1 MLSNKSIKGVNSMQ
15 SLINL
20 STKLSLGAVIAASVV
35 TSFSAIAA
43 AETPRL
49 PGSYVGAGISLQ
61 SFATNPS
68 VIGANLAGRYKFEG
82 VPLSA
87 RSSVIFGNGG
97 ASVVPT
103 VSYDLPVGDRTN
115 VYLGAGGSFKV
126 GGESSLT
133 GDRNSFAIQPG
144 VEVSLNRRVLLY
156 SNAVIPFNGQN
167 NGSAG
172 ASVQAGV
179 GVQF

>member
-1 MLSNKSIKGVNSMQ
+1 MK
-15 SLINL
+15 SLIN
-20 STKLSLGAVIAASVV
+20 LSLGAVIAASVV

-49 PGSYVGAGISLQ
+49 PGSYVGAGVSLQ

-68 VIGANLAGRYKFEG
+68 VVGANVTGRYKLEG

-97 ASVVPT
+97 TSFVPT
-103 VSYDLPVGDRTN
+103 ISYDVPVGDRTN

-126 GGESSLT
+126 GGENTLA

-144 VEVSLNRRVLLY
+144 VEVSLNKNVLLY
-156 SNAVIPFNGQN
+156 SNAVIPFNGQTT
-167 NGSAG
+167 GSAG
-172 ASVQAGV
+172 TSLQAGV
-179 GVQF
+179 GLQF

>member
-49 PGSYVGAGISLQ
+49 PGSYVGAGVSLQ

-68 VIGANLAGRYKFEG
+68 VVGANVTGRYKLEG

-97 ASVVPT
+97 TSFVPT
-103 VSYDLPVGDRTN
+103 ISYDVPVGDRTN

-126 GGESSLT
+126 GGENTLA

-144 VEVSLNRRVLLY
+144 IEVSLNRRVLLY
-156 SNAVIPFNGQN
+156 SNAVIPFNGQT

-172 ASVQAGV
+172 TSLQAGV

>member
-1 MLSNKSIKGVNSMQ
+1 MQ

-49 PGSYVGAGISLQ
+49 PGSYVGAGVSLQ

-68 VIGANLAGRYKFEG
+68 VVGANVTGRYKLEG

-97 ASVVPT
+97 TSFVPT
-103 VSYDLPVGDRTN
+103 ISYDVPVGDRTN

-126 GGESSLT
+126 GGENTLA

-144 VEVSLNRRVLLY
+144 IEVSLNRRVLLY
-156 SNAVIPFNGQN
+156 SNAVIPFNGQT

-172 ASVQAGV
+172 TSLQAGV

>member
-1 MLSNKSIKGVNSMQ
+1 MK

-49 PGSYVGAGISLQ
+49 PGSYVGAGVSLQ

-68 VIGANLAGRYKFEG
+68 VVGANVTGRYKLEG

-97 ASVVPT
+97 TSFVPT
-103 VSYDLPVGDRTN
+103 ISYDVPVGDRTN

-126 GGESSLT
+126 GGENTLA

-144 VEVSLNRRVLLY
+144 VEVSLNKNVLLY
-156 SNAVIPFNGQN
+156 SNAVIPFNGQT

-172 ASVQAGV
+172 TSLQAGV
-179 GVQF
+179 GLQF

>member
-1 MLSNKSIKGVNSMQ
+1 MKSLSRLSSKLTISAAIALSM
-15 SLINL
+15 
-20 STKLSLGAVIAASVV
+20 
-35 TSFSAIAA
+35 TSFSAIASA
-43 AETPRL
+43 QSVTQ

-61 SFATNPS
+61 SFASNPS
-68 VIGANLAGRYKFEG
+68 VVGANLTGRYKFDG

-97 ASVVPT
+97 TSVVPT

-115 VYLGAGGSFKV
+115 LYLGAGASFKV
-126 GGESSLT
+126 GGNSSLT
-133 GDRNSFAIQPG
+133 GDQTAFALQPG

-156 SNAVIPFNGQN
+156 SNAVIPFNGQT

-172 ASVQAGV
+172 TSLQAGV